1 MAAAKSKTKPTR
13 ATVNRRATFDYAI
26 LEEFEAGIQLVG
38 SEIKA
43 IREGRVN
50 LTEAYGVMRKG
61 ELILRNMQIGT
72 YSHSS
77 SFVHEERRDRKL
89 LLHRTE
95 LNKISKKLKESGTTV
110 VVLRLYINERGRAKV
125 AVALAKGKKNY
136 DKRSSIKDRE
146 TKRKLD
152 RLKGY

>member
-1 MAAAKSKTKPTR
+1 MAKAKSKSVR
-13 ATVNRRATFDYAI
+13 STVNRRATFDYA
-26 LEEFEAGIQLVG
+26 LMEEFEAGIQLLG

-50 LTEAYGVMRKG
+50 LTESYGVMRKG
-61 ELILRNMQIGT
+61 ELIVRNMQIGA

-95 LNKISKKLKESGTTV
+95 LNKIAKKLKESGTTV
-110 VVLRLYINERGRAKV
+110 VILRMYINEQGRAKV
-125 AVALAKGKKNY
+125 AIALGKGKKNY
-136 DKRSSIKDRE
+136 DKRATIKDRE
-146 TKRKLD
+146 NKRKLD
-152 RLKGY
+152 RLKGM

>member
-1 MAAAKSKTKPTR
+1 MAKAKSNSVR
-13 ATVNRRATFDYAI
+13 STVNRRATFDYA
-26 LEEFEAGIQLVG
+26 LMEEFEAGIQLLG

-50 LTEAYGVMRKG
+50 LTESYGVMRKG
-61 ELILRNMQIGT
+61 ELIVRNMQIGA

-95 LNKISKKLKESGTTV
+95 LNKIAKKLKESGTTV
-110 VVLRLYINERGRAKV
+110 VILRMYINEQGRAKV
-125 AVALAKGKKNY
+125 AIALGKGKKNY
-136 DKRSSIKDRE
+136 DKRATIKDRE
-146 TKRKLD
+146 NKRKLD
-152 RLKGY
+152 RIKGL